1 MKYVV
6 YTILAII
13 AFLLFMPTTDGKEI
27 RNLPL
32 LIALL
37 VIIAG
42 FLLWQLI
49 RRAVFMGKVK
59 KTLKNGGCRVLTNR
73 QISVKLL

>member
-6 YTILAII
+6 YTVLAII
-13 AFLLFMPTTDGKEI
+13 AFFLFMPTTDGKEI

-32 LIALL
+32 LIAIL

-42 FLLWQLI
+42 FLLWHL
-49 RRAVFMGKVK
+49 RLSAFSTPKRM
-59 KTLKNGGCRVLTNR
+59 L
-73 QISVKLL
+73 